1 MHAIGHCVR
10 IIFYNLNFNRFVVLT
25 KVLEEDGEF
34 ELKYTFPAVLQSSIE
49 GWLAITCK
57 KDEMYPESRVQSIY
71 LEAADARSYLEK
83 INSDFFKTK
92 FRVRWYET
100 KDGHPLEDDQTP
112 VFLEKKMKVG
122 AKRLK
127 KRWVSRTSFDEL
139 RQNGLSSTFHGNWY
153 HEFIR
158 QSEVSDFLQPFI
170 QISYTRKR
178 YVEPNSGVRLSLD
191 CDIRVEKTN
200 SMFLPPPPDSALS
213 VGVFEIKGKHDIPPA
228 MVAFLTSNVVSKDR
242 FSKYERCI
250 SSLET

>member
-1 MHAIGHCVR
+1 M
-10 IIFYNLNFNRFVVLT
+10 LT

-34 ELKYTFPAVLQSSIE
+34 ELKYTFPAVLLNSIE

-71 LEAADARSYLEK
+71 LEAADASSYQEK

-100 KDGHPLEDDQTP
+100 QEGRPYDEDNQVP
-112 VFLEKKMKVG
+112 VFLEKKMKIG

-127 KRWVSRTSFDEL
+127 KRWVSSTGFDEL
-139 RQNGLSSTFHGNWY
+139 KDNSLNSTFHGCWY
-153 HEFIR
+153 HEFSK
-158 QSEVSDFLQPFI
+158 QTQVFDFLQPFI

-178 YVEPNSGVRLSLD
+178 FVDPHSGIRLSLD
-191 CDIRVEKTN
+191 CGIRVERTN
-200 SMFLPPPPDSALS
+200 SQFLPPAPDLALD
-213 VGVFEIKGKHDIPPA
+213 VGVFEIKGRNDVPPA
-228 MVAFLTSNVVSKDR
+228 MVAFLTSNIVSKDR

-250 SSLET
+250 SFLET

>member
-1 MHAIGHCVR
+1 MLI
-10 IIFYNLNFNRFVVLT
+10 

-34 ELKYTFPAVLQSSIE
+34 ELKYTFPAVLLNSIE
-49 GWLAITCK
+49 GWLAIICK

-71 LEAADARSYLEK
+71 LEAADARSYHEK

-100 KDGHPLEDDQTP
+100 KDGHPFDGHNHTP
-112 VFLEKKMKVG
+112 VFLEKKMKIG

-127 KRWVSRTSFDEL
+127 KRWVSSTSFDEL
-139 RQNGLSSTFHGNWY
+139 WLNGLNSTFHGGWY

-158 QSEVSDFLQPFI
+158 HSEVSEFLQPFI

-178 YVEPNSGVRLSLD
+178 YVEPHSGARLSLD

-200 SMFLPPPPDSALS
+200 SLFLPPPPDSALEL
-213 VGVFEIKGKHDIPPA
+213 GVFEVKGKTDMPPA
-228 MVAFLTSNVVSKDR
+228 MVAFLTSNIVTKDR